1 MGVENFSV
9 IFPMLFQLKKCSG
22 LIMETKQELNLKP
35 ELNVCEINGSS
46 VSDIGTAEDWL
57 YTGLV
62 METK

>member
-46 VSDIGTAEDWL
+46 VSDIGTAED
-57 YTGLV
+57 
-62 METK
+62 